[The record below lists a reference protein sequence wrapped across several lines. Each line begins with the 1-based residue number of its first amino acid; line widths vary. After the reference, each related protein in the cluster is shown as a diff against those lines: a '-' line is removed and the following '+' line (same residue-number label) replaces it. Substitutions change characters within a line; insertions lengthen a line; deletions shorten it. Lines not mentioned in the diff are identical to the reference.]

1 MLRSSLVLLALV
13 AAHGLPTPHRR
24 SARAAESAERRIANA
39 RALDAEFDA
48 LSRDLEIEAHAPA
61 HKHETRVH
69 HPAHEYKQ
77 RAAGV
82 GAYAPPA
89 EIEGGH
95 FRRAVDGDY
104 KHGVAGAADLERGG
118 FKGPRSHGLEG
129 EERIARRASDA
140 EVGALSRDLE
150 DIEALMAAAET
161 GEVRATAA
169 RTRRARGEPL
179 AQEADDG
186 RFERMDKK
194 TSRADK
200 FFKGMTTEET
210 KKEQLVKLRQARETR
225 HFYVEYTPKNKN

>member
-1 MLRSSLVLLALV
+1 M
-13 AAHGLPTPHRR
+13 
-24 SARAAESAERRIANA
+24 
-39 RALDAEFDA
+39 DAEFDA
-48 LSRDLEIEAHAPA
+48 LSRDLEIEEHAPA

-104 KHGVAGAADLERGG
+104 KHGAAGAADLERGG

-169 RTRRARGEPL
+169 RTRRAQGEPL

-186 RFERMDKK
+186 RLERETGVDKK
-194 TSRADK
+194 ISRQILQGNDA
-200 FFKGMTTEET
+200 GGEERV
-210 KKEQLVKLRQARETR
+210 EGDSRQKLGNAK
-225 HFYVEYTPKNKN
+225 HYVEYSPRTAKLTANGVVIQRRRRISKHSRF